1 MNVESI
7 VYDLFGEITRLRER
21 IHEYTGH
28 WKQNSKSRRAA
39 QKLHKP
45 FTNIVEVLD
54 DICQFK
60 PKLPLCCILTYG
72 CLL

>member
-39 QKLHKP
+39 KQVYPIGVKQYNL
-45 FTNIVEVLD
+45 VVMG
-54 DICQFK
+54 
-60 PKLPLCCILTYG
+60 LCTSW
-72 CLL
+72 